1 MKTTNETTMTNLSP
15 AAQAVFSAWAK
26 PVAVDRSLVISG
38 RALEH
43 QARSAL
49 AAALRAAVDQVMSNE
64 WPTIEDYNEYD
75 QGFNFARI
83 TYRNELLDIAG
94 ELEAQ

>member
-1 MKTTNETTMTNLSP
+1 MTNLSP
-15 AAQAVFSAWAK
+15 AAQAVLSAWAK

-49 AAALRAAVDQVMSNE
+49 AAALRAAADQVVPDGPKPSANSDFHLMN
-64 WPTIEDYNEYD
+64 WTKFLD
-75 QGFNFARI
+75 QYYQRQQTRA
-83 TYRNELLDIAG
+83 ELLAIAA
-94 ELEAQ
+94 ELENTND